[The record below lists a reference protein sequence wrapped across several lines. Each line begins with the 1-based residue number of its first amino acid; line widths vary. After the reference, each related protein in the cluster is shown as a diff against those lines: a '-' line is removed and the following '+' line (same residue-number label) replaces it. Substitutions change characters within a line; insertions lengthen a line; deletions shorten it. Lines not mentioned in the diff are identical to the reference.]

1 LTNNRKWFLFV
12 AMRKGL
18 SFIIICLMLLSFLG
32 EAFHHHNDGADHPEC
47 SICVAAHQKSDA
59 AFATAPFSA
68 PKDLSETAYNPSIIN
83 ILSKT
88 LFSPSLGRA
97 PPA

>member
-1 LTNNRKWFLFV
+1 
-12 AMRKGL
+12 MRKGL
-18 SFIIICLMLLSFLG
+18 SFIFVCLMLLSFLG
-32 EAFHHHNDGADHPEC
+32 EAFHHHDDGADHPEC

-59 AFATAPFSA
+59 ALTFSPLEVHRELTETITIQPF
-68 PKDLSETAYNPSIIN
+68 LSIAK
-83 ILSKT
+83 KT